1 MRSGKD
7 VTASRLF
14 LTVEDAAEILGIGRT
29 SAYKA
34 ARRYVATK
42 APDAIPAIRVG
53 KQLRIPRALFEAWAG
68 VALPPIEPVV
78 IEAPRPAPKPR
89 RNARRRTDAQT
100 SLPFEA

>member
-1 MRSGKD
+1 MRSGQD

-14 LTVEDAAEILGIGRT
+14 LTVEDAAEILGIGRS

-68 VALPPIEPVV
+68 VELPPVAPIV
-78 IEAPRPAPKPR
+78 IETPRPTPKPR
-89 RNARRRTDAQT
+89 RASRRRPDAQT

>member
-1 MRSGKD
+1 M
-7 VTASRLF
+7 TASRLF

-53 KQLRIPRALFEAWAG
+53 KQLRIPRAMFEAWAG
-68 VALPPIEPVV
+68 VELPPIEPVV
-78 IEAPRPAPKPR
+78 VEAPSPPPKPR
-89 RNARRRTDAQT
+89 RNAGRRTDAQT